1 MAVKIIIHWQTRDED
16 AIRAIRRYFNLPNY
30 TTLNGWTPGKI
41 EQKDMEMFEEAA
53 RRGFFRFVKKEW
65 TYNGATYSW

>member
-1 MAVKIIIHWQTRDED
+1 MAVKIVIHWQTRDED

-41 EQKDMEMFEEAA
+41 EQKDMKMFEEAA
-53 RRGFFRFVKKEW
+53 MRGFFRFVKKEW